1 MHRQPFIPARNSRHR
16 IAALSLYRA
25 LLRST
30 RKIDVPQDAQ
40 RPARDAM
47 TQAVKKAFVRNRAY
61 TSYRL
66 VYASMAAGYKLLS
79 LLLTA
84 QKRGCPE
91 HTQLIEH
98 LRLRGDLTPSHSK
111 PKHTA
116 RRHREP
122 FLKKVAGHDA
132 GHPVYKP
139 TYIPHTFRHRLPS
152 VSATA
157 DGQPF
162 LRLKKPQPKALSRMI
177 GRKGRIFAKK
187 IRKLVEA
194 DGELRWDAAQEDRWD
209 ELMAKQMQAERVSG
223 ESERFCAN
231 GSGQKVSESSF
242 AWSVQV
248 TRLWWEWQVE
258 RMWRD
263 WNARGEALHQVVE
276 EQRTQLRREDAVN
289 PESLQK
295 GPLKAGNMPSS
306 RNLDTPP
313 NVDVYPARPYPL
325 MASIPAVL
333 AKQMHRQQ
341 RGGTG
346 KSVDPFTEPAWN
358 ALVRAQSSRLLKWA
372 GKGAASKV

>member
-47 TQAVKKAFVRNRAY
+47 THAVKKAFVRNRAY

-66 VYASMAAGYKLLS
+66 VYASMAAGYKVTRISNALFSPQDMIQLADKTRKAPIA
-79 LLLTA
+79 LTHGA
-84 QKRGCPE
+84 KARMPGAHPA
-91 HTQLIEH
+91 H
-98 LRLRGDLTPSHSK
+98 RASSPSRRPYPVTLQAKAHR
-111 PKHTA
+111 PTA
-116 RRHREP
+116 P
-122 FLKKVAGHDA
+122 
-132 GHPVYKP
+132 
-139 TYIPHTFRHRLPS
+139 HRLPS

>member
-30 RKIDVPQDAQ
+30 RKIDVPKDAQ

-47 TQAVKKAFVRNRAY
+47 TRAVRKAFVRNRAY

-66 VYASMAAGYKLLS
+66 VYASMVAGYKFLS
-79 LLLTA
+79 LLSTA
-84 QKRGCPE
+84 QKPGCPE

-98 LRLRGDLTPSHSK
+98 LRRRGDLNPSHSK
-111 PKHTA
+111 PKDTV
-116 RRHREP
+116 RRPREP
-122 FLKKVAGHDA
+122 FLKNVAGHDD

-139 TYIPHTFRHRLPS
+139 TYIPHSFRYRIPS

-162 LRLKKPQPKALSRMI
+162 LRLKKPQPRALSKMI
-177 GRKGRIFAKK
+177 GVKGRIFISK
-187 IRKLVEA
+187 IRKLVEI
-194 DGELRWDAAQEDRWD
+194 DGEPRWNAAQEDQWD
-209 ELMAKQMQAERVSG
+209 ELMAKQMKAERVRG
-223 ESERFCAN
+223 ESERSGVN
-231 GSGQKVSESSF
+231 GGGQKVSESSF
-242 AWSVQV
+242 SWSVQL

-263 WNARGEALHQVVE
+263 WTARGEALHQVVE
-276 EQRTQLRREDAVN
+276 EQKTQLRRKDAVDS
-289 PESLQK
+289 ETLQK
-295 GPLKAGNMPSS
+295 RSLKAGSMPSS

-325 MASIPAVL
+325 TASIPAVL
-333 AKQMHRQQ
+333 AKQTGRQQ
-341 RGGTG
+341 MGGTG

-358 ALVRAQSSRLLKWA
+358 ALVRAQSNRLLKWA
-372 GKGAASKV
+372 GKGAASKE